1 MRKASSALAVGILAA
16 ALGGC
21 ASSANPSSSV
31 AAGGPGSPAAAGS
44 TASSSAASSSA
55 AGTGTNQT
63 SAQAMTP
70 ASSAPDP
77 TGKTSPTP
85 SSSRST
91 SAPSKPK
98 GSSSPSATT
107 PRPVTSGT
115 VPSSFGYDPAA
126 DSKAQIAAARAAA
139 KADGREV
146 LLDFGASWC
155 GNCVAMDQAFHTS
168 GVQSVLASSYHLVQI
183 DVDDNMS
190 LLSQIAPSSSGSYGL
205 PVIVILSPSGA
216 TRVDTDRS
224 GNPGFDTSS
233 FLAFL
238 KKWAG

>member
-21 ASSANPSSSV
+21 ASSANPQSSA
-31 AAGGPGSPAAAGS
+31 AAGGPGSPAAAGT
-44 TASSSAASSSA
+44 TASSSAV
-55 AGTGTNQT
+55 GTTET
-63 SAQAMTP
+63 
-70 ASSAPDP
+70 SAPDP
-77 TGKTSPTP
+77 TVTSSVPASTGRTSPTP
-85 SSSRST
+85 SSGRST

-98 GSSSPSATT
+98 PKSSSSPSATT
-107 PRPVTSGT
+107 PRSSSSGT

-126 DSKAQIAAARAAA
+126 NSKAQIDAARAAA

-168 GVQSVLASSYHLVQI
+168 GVQAVLASSYHLVQI
-183 DVDDNMS
+183 DVDNNMS

-216 TRVDTDRS
+216 TRVDTDKS
-224 GNPGFDTSS
+224 GNPGFDASS